1 MLTNETITFGK
12 YKGAKAALM
21 LRDRSYCEWLLNQDW
36 FKNSYEFLYN
46 CVKDWNPTIYFL
58 NKEQEDEENT
68 EEDFMSNYI
77 YFNLTS
83 PESLMIE
90 LSSVDMTCYVY
101 YISMIDIKLHYGL
114 KDNYFYNVSLGYF
127 CQNMR
132 SG

>member
-12 YKGAKAALM
+12 YKGSKLTHM
-21 LRDRSYCEWLLNQDW
+21 LRDRSYCDWLLNQEW
-36 FKNSYEFLYN
+36 FKTSYEFLYN
-46 CVKDWNPTIYFL
+46 CVKDWKPTIYFL
-58 NKEQEDEENT
+58 NQEQEDEENT

-101 YISMIDIKLHYGL
+101 YISMIDEIKD
-114 KDNYFYNVSLGYF
+114 KIYNRL
-127 CQNMR
+127 
-132 SG
+132 

>member
-12 YKGAKAALM
+12 YKGTALTHM
-21 LRDRSYCEWLLNQDW
+21 LRDRSYCDWLLNQDW

-90 LSSVDMTCYVY
+90 LSSVDKICYVY
-101 YISMIDIKLHYGL
+101 YISMINEIKDKTYTVLNKL
-114 KDNYFYNVSLGYF
+114 
-127 CQNMR
+127 
-132 SG
+132 